1 MKINWNKNPLHST
14 IDLDDHEKKE
24 LWYRIKIEEMEER
37 LYGAHFSL
45 QEGKYFDLARA
56 RSEVNADFYCTDD
69 KSPLDKRCDE
79 MLAYYLDE
87 LQASHSGDCTCV
99 ACSCSKCHAESLLD
113 IDTIKGL
120 GKHSAY
126 KIDSA
131 FGKNN
136 EKSIDEALESL
147 ANYQP
152 VRSETWMKYPQ
163 EEFDKHIPRWTQEAQ
178 AAYTWLKNYK
188 DEHFPDNVEV
198 LK

>member
-1 MKINWNKNPLHST
+1 MMKINWNKNPLHTT
-14 IDLDDHEKKE
+14 IDLDEHEKKE

-45 QEGKYFDLARA
+45 QEGKYFDLERA

-79 MLAYYLDE
+79 MLSYYLDE
-87 LQASHSGDCTCV
+87 LQAVHAGDCTCV
-99 ACSCSKCHAESLLD
+99 PCSCSKCHAESLLN

-131 FGKNN
+131 FGKDN
-136 EKSIDEALESL
+136 EKTLDEALQSL

-152 VRSETWMKYPQ
+152 VRSESWLKYPQ

-178 AAYTWLKNYK
+178 AAHTWLKQYK
-188 DEHFPDNVEV
+188 DEHFPESQE
-198 LK
+198 